1 MAMTENATCNPKR
14 RASLFHMWDSKEKS
28 KKSWQQR
35 NTNLDAKIRHCFTS
49 FHHIPPLQG
58 PPAELSPC
66 LTSLVALAASKLY
79 ISCWKWMEMDGNGI
93 SDCVDHGLPF
103 IHLRPTLWSPVNAR
117 YLRDNFINLL
127 SATKQIEWLQQA
139 FRMYSTTR
147 KLQSSNRRT
156 VLNTRAVIKKTESPG
171 NK

>member
-1 MAMTENATCNPKR
+1 MPCSWKLPNGNDGNATCNPKR

-35 NTNLDAKIRHCFTS
+35 NTNLDAKIWHCFTS

-117 YLRDNFINLL
+117 YLRDNFFNLL
-127 SATKQIEWLQQA
+127 SATKLHNPKSSGYSKRFECIQLQEN
-139 FRMYSTTR
+139 YSH
-147 KLQSSNRRT
+147 LIDVQY
-156 VLNTRAVIKKTESPG
+156 
-171 NK
+171 